1 MFNGLV
7 LRVQQTIGVN
17 DDYVHRVSAHMD
29 WTPDLSA
36 MGSMFGGPRRER
48 MPEINIVFDMQID
61 LTRFNDAPE
70 ITEPENPT
78 VYPLDFI
85 FPSPSTNRG

>member
-1 MFNGLV
+1 
-7 LRVQQTIGVN
+7 
-17 DDYVHRVSAHMD
+17 
-29 WTPDLSA
+29 
-36 MGSMFGGPRRER
+36 